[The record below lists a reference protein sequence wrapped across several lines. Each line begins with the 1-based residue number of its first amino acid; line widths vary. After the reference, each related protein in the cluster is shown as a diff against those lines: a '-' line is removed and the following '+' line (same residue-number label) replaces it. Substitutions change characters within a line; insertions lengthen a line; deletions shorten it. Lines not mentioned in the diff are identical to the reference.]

1 MPPLEKTAE
10 ISDRSNDDYIAQL
23 LTQDARE
30 HSLRYSA
37 LGTYGILNK
46 RPTGSA
52 PKPNTRFL
60 QHILRETDTH
70 NANLKRKEEY
80 EAREKHRQL
89 QRERKFSRES
99 KHDTR
104 ERESKRRRVESS
116 EDKERDRRKR
126 RSNRSRD
133 YSSERED
140 YASTSIIHSTERNRK
155 HNSDPRLR
163 QESHRNRHHRRHEY
177 DDKYE
182 RYDKRGKS
190 KHSSDS
196 RRSHG
201 HKSSSKRH
209 SDRQQTD
216 IKKDAPKSANPLDRQ
231 LAHDSDDSDVH
242 STRSIDSDPL
252 SSLIGPQPPSK
263 ADARDPPTIPR
274 GRGAYKVNT
283 SNIDSHFAE
292 EYDPS
297 TDILPGEDD
306 LNSRKNSRRPVAG
319 LATEG
324 DDWDMALE
332 ALRDRV
338 AWKQRGAER
347 LREAGFGDKVVER
360 WENTKAFAG
369 LDNCGG
375 DGDMADVKWAKKGE
389 GREWDRGKV
398 VDEGGDISIK
408 PMW

>member
-1 MPPLEKTAE
+1 MPPLQKAAE

-23 LTQDARE
+23 LTQDAR
-30 HSLRYSA
+30 
-37 LGTYGILNK
+37 
-46 RPTGSA
+46 SA

-80 EAREKHRQL
+80 EAREKHRKL

-126 RSNRSRD
+126 RSDRSRD
-133 YSSERED
+133 YSSEREEST
-140 YASTSIIHSTERNRK
+140 STSINHSTERNRK

-163 QESHRNRHHRRHEY
+163 QESHRHRHHRRHEY

-196 RRSHG
+196 RRSYE
-201 HKSSSKRH
+201 HKSSSKRR
-209 SDRQQTD
+209 SDRQNHDNKTV
-216 IKKDAPKSANPLDRQ
+216 KKDAPKSANSLDRQ
-231 LAHDSDDSDVH
+231 IAHDSDDSDVH
-242 STRSIDSDPL
+242 TTRSIDSDPL

-297 TDILPGEDD
+297 TDILPGEDN
-306 LNSRKNSRRPVAG
+306 LNSGKNSRRPVAG
-319 LATEG
+319 LATED

-347 LREAGFGDKVVER
+347 LREAGFGDNVVER